1 MWKKPIFS
9 DKKLIHPFNKQ
20 TEMKLYAILIISLLA
35 VTGLSS
41 QTDAIERFF
50 KDYQENE
57 NFSVVYVSPK
67 MFKMVSKTTN
77 EQNNQEVASILQD
90 LKGLRILTT
99 KVNPEKIYRE
109 ANQRLNVKEY
119 EELMTVREKNS
130 NIKFITKESNNVI
143 NELLLLVG
151 SSEEFL
157 MLSFVGTI
165 DLAKISKL
173 AKSLDIQGAEHLDKI
188 EKKKK

>member
-1 MWKKPIFS
+1 
-9 DKKLIHPFNKQ
+9 
-20 TEMKLYAILIISLLA
+20 MKLYAILIISLLA

>member
-1 MWKKPIFS
+1 MKTYSLAMLLLIFS
-9 DKKLIHPFNKQ
+9 
-20 TEMKLYAILIISLLA
+20 TGLLA
-35 VTGLSS
+35 
-41 QTDAIERFF
+41 QTDAIEKFF

-67 MFKMVSKTTN
+67 MFKMVSKAST
-77 EQNNQEVASILQD
+77 EQSNQEIASILQD

-99 KVNPEKIYRE
+99 KVNPEKIYKE
-109 ANQRLNVKEY
+109 ANQRLNVKDY

-130 NIKFITKESNNVI
+130 NIRFITKESNNVI

-151 SSEEFL
+151 SNEEFL

-173 AKSLDIQGAEHLDKI
+173 ARSLDIQGAEHLDKI
-188 EKKKK
+188 EKKKN